1 MMNLLNQSE
10 FLALALVHFFIVVS
24 PGPDFAVTLR
34 QSIYHGRKAGLMT
47 ALGIGAGISV
57 HVVYTLAGVTAL
69 MQATPWL
76 MDTAKYIGAAY
87 LIWLGIQ
94 FLRSK
99 GASAAITPESPDTRP
114 VQTAGK
120 AFWMGFLT
128 NATNPK
134 AMLFFL
140 AMFTTLVSPSTPVT
154 VKLFYGVWMC
164 GVNAA
169 WFMVVSVL
177 FSHQRIRERFLA
189 HSRLFDNVIGTVLL
203 LFAGRL
209 LLTV

>member
-1 MMNLLNQSE
+1 M
-10 FLALALVHFFIVVS
+10 
-24 PGPDFAVTLR
+24 TLR
-34 QSIYHGRKAGLMT
+34 QSIYHGRKARLMT
-47 ALGIGAGISV
+47 ALGIGARISV

-99 GASAAITPESPDTRP
+99 GASAAIALESPDSAL

-169 WFMVVSVL
+169 WFMAVSVL

-189 HSRLFDNVIGTVLL
+189 HSRLFDNVIGTILL

-209 LLTV
+209 LLAV

>member
-1 MMNLLNQSE
+1 MNLFNQSE

-57 HVVYTLAGVTAL
+57 HVVYTLIGVTAL

-99 GASAAITPESPDTRP
+99 GVTTAITPDNPGP
-114 VQTAGK
+114 AQTAGK

-140 AMFTTLVSPSTPVT
+140 AIFTTLVSPSTQVS

-169 WFMVVSVL
+169 WFMAVSVL

-189 HSRLFDNVIGTVLL
+189 HSRLFDNVIGAVLL

-209 LLTV
+209 LLAV

>member
-1 MMNLLNQSE
+1 MNLFNQSE

-57 HVVYTLAGVTAL
+57 HVVYTLIGVTAL

-76 MDTAKYIGAAY
+76 MDTAKCIGAAY

-99 GASAAITPESPDTRP
+99 GVTTAITPDNPGP
-114 VQTAGK
+114 AQTAGK

-140 AMFTTLVSPSTPVT
+140 AIFTTLVSPSTPVS

-169 WFMVVSVL
+169 WFMAVSVL
-177 FSHQRIRERFLA
+177 FSYQRIRERFLA
-189 HSRLFDNVIGTVLL
+189 HSRLFDNVIGAVLL

-209 LLTV
+209 LLAV

>member
-1 MMNLLNQSE
+1 
-10 FLALALVHFFIVVS
+10 
-24 PGPDFAVTLR
+24 
-34 QSIYHGRKAGLMT
+34 
-47 ALGIGAGISV
+47 
-57 HVVYTLAGVTAL
+57 
-69 MQATPWL
+69 
-76 MDTAKYIGAAY
+76 
-87 LIWLGIQ
+87 
-94 FLRSK
+94 
-99 GASAAITPESPDTRP
+99 
-114 VQTAGK
+114 
-120 AFWMGFLT
+120 MGFLT

-169 WFMVVSVL
+169 WFMAVSVL

-209 LLTV
+209 LLTA

>member
-1 MMNLLNQSE
+1 MNLFNQNE

-24 PGPDFAVTLR
+24 PGPDFALTLR

-57 HVVYTLAGVTAL
+57 HVVYTLIGVTAL

-99 GASAAITPESPDTRP
+99 GVTTAITPDNPGP
-114 VQTAGK
+114 AQTAGK

-140 AMFTTLVSPSTPVT
+140 AIFTTLVSPSTPVS
-154 VKLFYGVWMC
+154 VKLFYGMWMC

-169 WFMVVSVL
+169 WFMAVSVL

-189 HSRLFDNVIGTVLL
+189 HSRLFDNVIGAVLL

-209 LLTV
+209 LLAV

>member
-1 MMNLLNQSE
+1 M
-10 FLALALVHFFIVVS
+10 
-24 PGPDFAVTLR
+24 TLR

-57 HVVYTLAGVTAL
+57 HVVYTLIGVTAL

-99 GASAAITPESPDTRP
+99 GVTTAITPDNPGP
-114 VQTAGK
+114 AQTAGK

-140 AMFTTLVSPSTPVT
+140 AIFTTLVSPSTPVS

-169 WFMVVSVL
+169 WFMAVSVL

-189 HSRLFDNVIGTVLL
+189 HSRLFDNVIGAVLL

-209 LLTV
+209 LLAV

>member
-1 MMNLLNQSE
+1 MNLLNWNE
-10 FLALALVHFFIVVS
+10 FLGLALVHFFIVVS

-34 QSIYHGRKAGLMT
+34 QSIYYGRKAGLMT

-57 HVVYTLAGVTAL
+57 HVIYTLIGVTAL

-76 MDTAKYIGAAY
+76 MNVAKYIGAAY

-99 GASAAITPESPDTRP
+99 GSSAKITPDTADSGAA
-114 VQTAGK
+114 QTAGK

-140 AMFTTLVSPSTPVT
+140 AMFTSLVSISTPVS

-169 WFMVVSVL
+169 WFMLVSLL
-177 FSHQRIRERFLA
+177 FSHQRIREHFLA
-189 HSRLFDNVIGTVLL
+189 HSKLFDNIIGVVLL

-209 LLTV
+209 LLMV

>member
-1 MMNLLNQSE
+1 MNLFNWNE
-10 FLALALVHFFIVVS
+10 FLGLALVHFFIVVS

-34 QSIYHGRKAGLMT
+34 QSIYYGRKAGLMT

-57 HVVYTLAGVTAL
+57 HVIYTLIGVTAL

-76 MDTAKYIGAAY
+76 MNVAKYIGAAY

-99 GASAAITPESPDTRP
+99 GSSAKITSDT
-114 VQTAGK
+114 VDSGAAQTAGK

-140 AMFTTLVSPSTPVT
+140 AMFTSLVSVSTPVS

-169 WFMVVSVL
+169 WFMLVSLL

-189 HSRLFDNVIGTVLL
+189 HSKLFDNIIGVVLL

-209 LLTV
+209 LLMV